1 MELGKTFDIELNG
14 IYRQATLIDII
25 EYQQDKYAIYTIMND
40 NNACDIYTSRVK
52 IEANGQIQFIGAASE
67 GVRKYLLNLINKK

>member
-14 IYRQATLIDII
+14 IYQQATII
-25 EYQQDKYAIYTIMND
+25 EYQRDKYAIYTIMND
-40 NNACDIYTSRVK
+40 NDTCDIYTSRVK